1 MSGGQGRSTR
11 PKMSGMARTQL
22 LADSFFSDKN
32 TIQLVTGEEQ
42 KLSVNLNRNLL
53 LFHSPLL
60 RSIFSNSEASSS
72 SIILVPHASTHSL
85 VDLEVLL
92 KEGEVKIHPATK
104 VEDMKHLASSLGIN
118 LKKLS
123 KQNFNI
129 QTDSK
134 VTVNKQLF
142 KLPTVSKSISTVEK
156 ADNALVEQRAGVD
169 LACVKTESLTEIN
182 DDFQKSLDQILG
194 EESEQNE
201 PIGSKWESGRNGPT
215 SDRNELLS
223 GQDDP
228 TIGRS
233 KPTSLAP
240 RGSGKEDGPEFTC
253 QIPGQKCTGKS
264 FDRLHS
270 LRVHYSQHFRSRL
283 KSLFAAKMV
292 GDECYQCKK
301 KFDNKDKLACHI
313 GAEHQQVDKILRE
326 EKGIILE
333 KDFMTENSLPP
344 KQKKKASSVLCNYDT
359 QCEVCGKE
367 VGLSSYL
374 PVHVSNHFHEQL
386 KERFHSLA
394 TNLKC
399 RLCGLEESSSRA
411 LYRHLGVQH
420 LKVNEILLEKGFRIL
435 PSSLTKK
442 QEEKQEHLMQIKK
455 EMNENPDQS
464 SSLNIDQSTAG
475 GSQGGQEELGLS
487 ANPAPV
493 KKYEFTDI
501 SQLYP
506 SITMK
511 S

>member
-1 MSGGQGRSTR
+1 MPAIS
-11 PKMSGMARTQL
+11 K
-22 LADSFFSDKN
+22 
-32 TIQLVTGEEQ
+32 
-42 KLSVNLNRNLL
+42 
-53 LFHSPLL
+53 
-60 RSIFSNSEASSS
+60 SNSTEKKA
-72 SIILVPHASTHSL
+72 
-85 VDLEVLL
+85 
-92 KEGEVKIHPATK
+92 
-104 VEDMKHLASSLGIN
+104 VEH
-118 LKKLS
+118 
-123 KQNFNI
+123 
-129 QTDSK
+129 
-134 VTVNKQLF
+134 
-142 KLPTVSKSISTVEK
+142 
-156 ADNALVEQRAGVD
+156 RAGVD
-169 LACVKTESLTEIN
+169 LALVRTETLTEIN
-182 DDFQKSLDQILG
+182 DDFLKSVDQIMG
-194 EESEQNE
+194 EESEPNE
-201 PIGSKWESGRNGPT
+201 PIGSKWESGRNVSVSG
-215 SDRNELLS
+215 RNGLLQD

-228 TIGRS
+228 TSGRS
-233 KPTSLAP
+233 KPTLLAP

-333 KDFMTENSLPP
+333 NDFMTENSLPP

-386 KERFHSLA
+386 KERFHSFA
-394 TNLKC
+394 KNLKC

-475 GSQGGQEELGLS
+475 GSQGGQEEDGS
-487 ANPAPV
+487 NAKNVPPV

>member
-1 MSGGQGRSTR
+1 
-11 PKMSGMARTQL
+11 
-22 LADSFFSDKN
+22 
-32 TIQLVTGEEQ
+32 
-42 KLSVNLNRNLL
+42 
-53 LFHSPLL
+53 
-60 RSIFSNSEASSS
+60 
-72 SIILVPHASTHSL
+72 
-85 VDLEVLL
+85 
-92 KEGEVKIHPATK
+92 
-104 VEDMKHLASSLGIN
+104 
-118 LKKLS
+118 
-123 KQNFNI
+123 
-129 QTDSK
+129 
-134 VTVNKQLF
+134 
-142 KLPTVSKSISTVEK
+142 
-156 ADNALVEQRAGVD
+156 
-169 LACVKTESLTEIN
+169 
-182 DDFQKSLDQILG
+182 
-194 EESEQNE
+194 
-201 PIGSKWESGRNGPT
+201 
-215 SDRNELLS
+215 
-223 GQDDP
+223 
-228 TIGRS
+228 
-233 KPTSLAP
+233 
-240 RGSGKEDGPEFTC
+240 
-253 QIPGQKCTGKS
+253 
-264 FDRLHS
+264 
-270 LRVHYSQHFRSRL
+270 L
-283 KSLFAAKMV
+283 KSLFATKMI

-386 KERFHSLA
+386 KERFHSFA

-399 RLCGLEESSSRA
+399 RLCGFEESSSRA

-455 EMNENPDQS
+455 EMNEDPNQI
-464 SSLNIDQSTAG
+464 SSLNIDQSSAG
-475 GSQGGQEELGLS
+475 GSHGGQEELGLS
-487 ANPAPV
+487 AKPAPV

-511 S
+511 SKAYVF